1 MDLEHLDTL
10 YTDLGTAS
18 KAFQEIYRSQNNP
31 PVNDGGDSYRLSAF
45 GGDLLEE
52 GSELVEARNSL
63 CGILTRLHTILAGP
77 SAFLQSLTTQTHLLA
92 CVKWLGESQVI
103 SCVPLSGSVAFE
115 ELATLASVPELI
127 LSRMVRLS
135 ATAGFLREV
144 QPGVVAHTDLSA
156 AFSTQ
161 LSYLDAT
168 LFLSRHITPS
178 ALQLTSGC
186 LTAETAPPGSV
197 GNSSGSLIRT
207 PSRATFDG
215 RDSRILS
222 RQWSAYKNSMVG
234 VDDSAS
240 TLLQQID
247 WKSLGK
253 GVVVYVRH
261 EHPELCFDA
270 IHDRRLTLFL
280 QICATHS
287 RSTSQALLQLSHPL
301 AVINQ
306 TYDAASPDI
315 LESSEVDNRLLVQFR
330 SPTELQPVRDAVM
343 YVLQPGLS
351 PSIGSGVA
359 SRELLTAELHS
370 HLSVLQANPL
380 AILIVAP
387 TLLPEANS
395 GQVDLEVQARLQDFA
410 HILLN
415 NESAWEV
422 SELMKLVDEVVNM
435 HGRLVVV
442 DRLQSA
448 GCATIALVVQYRLY
462 A

>member
-115 ELATLASVPELI
+115 ELATLASVPEL
-127 LSRMVRLS
+127 MLS

-253 GVVVYVRH
+253 GVVVY
-261 EHPELCFDA
+261 
-270 IHDRRLTLFL
+270 
-280 QICATHS
+280 ICATHS

>member
-31 PVNDGGDSYRLSAF
+31 SVNEGDASYRLSAL

-186 LTAETAPPGSV
+186 LTDETAPTGSV
-197 GNSSGSLIRT
+197 GNSSGSARDLIRT
-207 PSRATFDG
+207 PSRASFDG

-253 GVVVYVRH
+253 GVVVY
-261 EHPELCFDA
+261 
-270 IHDRRLTLFL
+270 
-280 QICATHS
+280 ICATHS

-301 AVINQ
+301 AVIIQ

-315 LESSEVDNRLLVQFR
+315 LESSEVDSRLLKVQFR

-351 PSIGSGVA
+351 PSIGSGIA

-422 SELMKLVDEVVNM
+422 SELMKVVDEVVNM

>member
-31 PVNDGGDSYRLSAF
+31 SVNEGDASYRLSAL

-52 GSELVEARNSL
+52 GSELIEARNSL
-63 CGILTRLHTILAGP
+63 CRILTRLHTILAGP

-186 LTAETAPPGSV
+186 LTDETAPTGSV
-197 GNSSGSLIRT
+197 GNSSGSARDLIRT
-207 PSRATFDG
+207 PSRASFDG
-215 RDSRILS
+215 RDSRIRF

-253 GVVVYVRH
+253 GVVVY
-261 EHPELCFDA
+261 
-270 IHDRRLTLFL
+270 
-280 QICATHS
+280 ICATHS

-301 AVINQ
+301 AVIIQ

-315 LESSEVDNRLLVQFR
+315 LESSEVDSRLLKVQFR

-351 PSIGSGVA
+351 PSIGSGIA